1 MYIVIETFDPYYPNI
16 IVDIISGFPLLFDT
30 EAEAQA
36 EADECQKGIVVQIN

>member
-30 EAEAQA
+30 EA
-36 EADECQKGIVVQIN
+36 DKCQKGIVVQIN